1 MKIAVGGFAQ
11 ESHSFSPVPGSWGH
25 FGPQEIVRGPAIFTK
40 YAGTKAEMGGV
51 LDTARHHEDVELIP
65 TLYAEATASAGH
77 MQGDVF
83 TTILDELVASI
94 RQAGPIDGVLLVLHG
109 AMIAD
114 GYDDATGEVLRV
126 LRAAIGP
133 DLPLIG
139 TLDLHA
145 NVTEQMVRQTTAL
158 IGYHTAPH
166 VDMYETAQRAL
177 TLLIKT
183 IAGEVQ
189 PVAALRRIPMIL
201 PGETARTTDGPYA
214 EVVDMAKAWMQQPGI
229 LDASVF
235 SVQPWL
241 DVYDVGCTTLVIT
254 DGNLALAEQTA
265 ARLADEFWARRRD
278 FALELTLVAAA
289 IQRALVSEIYPF
301 ILADS
306 ADAPTSGA
314 PGDSTVVLQ
323 ALLAAQPQK
332 DCLHNIVD
340 SAVVAQMMAAGVGQ
354 EITVT
359 IGATLAPAFYQP
371 VTVTGRV
378 KLLADGDFVQ
388 KGPGFH
394 GAVVSRGFTG
404 VLVIGHIYLVVM
416 ERPCR
421 QWDPE
426 LYRSVGLE
434 PRDAQIVVVKSPA
447 AFRAAY
453 GPFAAEILI
462 VDVTGVASPN
472 LRALPF
478 KQVRRPLY
486 PLDEI

>member
-11 ESHSFSPVPGSWGH
+11 ESHSFSPVPGSWDH
-25 FGPQEIVRGPAIFTK
+25 FGPQELLRGQAIFDK

-51 LDTARHHEDVELIP
+51 LATARQSDVELIP
-65 TLYAEATASAGH
+65 TLYAEASASAGQ
-77 MQGDVF
+77 MVREVF
-83 TTILDELVASI
+83 ETIRDELIAQI
-94 RQAGPIDGVLLVLHG
+94 RQAGPVDGVLLVLHG

-114 GYDDATGEVLRV
+114 GYDDATGEIVRAV
-126 LRAAIGP
+126 RAAIGP
-133 DLPLIG
+133 QLPLVG

-145 NVTEQMVRQTTAL
+145 NVTELMVRQATAL

-166 VDMYETAQRAL
+166 VDMYETAQRAT

-183 IAGEVQ
+183 IAGQVR

-214 EVVDMAKAWMQQPGI
+214 EVVDMAKALMQQPGV

-241 DVYDVGCTTLVIT
+241 DVYDVGCTTLVVA
-254 DGNLALAEQTA
+254 DGDPALAEQEA
-265 ARLADEFWARRRD
+265 AHLADEFWARRHD
-278 FALELTLVAAA
+278 FDVHLTPTAEA
-289 IQRALVSEIYPF
+289 IQRALASDSRPF
-301 ILADS
+301 VLADS
-306 ADAPTSGA
+306 ADSPTSGA
-314 PGDSTVVLQ
+314 PGDSTVVLR
-323 ALLAAQPQK
+323 ALIEAQPQR

-340 SAVVAQMMAAGVGQ
+340 AAVVAQLIEAGVGQ
-354 EITVT
+354 EVTVT
-359 IGATLAPAFYQP
+359 VGATLAPAFYQP

-394 GAVVSRGFTG
+394 GAVVSRGRTG
-404 VLVIGHIYLVVM
+404 VLKIGHIYLVVM

-434 PRDAQIVVVKSPA
+434 PQDAQIVVVKSPA

-453 GPFAAEILI
+453 APFAAAILI
-462 VDVTGVASPN
+462 VDATGVASPN

-478 KQVRRPLY
+478 RHVRRPLY
-486 PLDEI
+486 PLDH

>member
-11 ESHSFSPVPGSWGH
+11 ESHSFSPVPGSWAH
-25 FGPQEIVRGPAIFTK
+25 FGPQELLRGQTIFDK

-51 LDTARHHEDVELIP
+51 LDTARQHDVELIP
-65 TLYAEATASAGH
+65 TLYAEASASAGH
-77 MQGDVF
+77 MVRDVF
-83 TTILDELVASI
+83 ETIRDELVAQI
-94 RQAGPIDGVLLVLHG
+94 RQAGPVDGVLLVLHG

-114 GYDDATGEVLRV
+114 GYADATGEIVRAV
-126 LRAAIGP
+126 RAAIGP
-133 DLPLIG
+133 QLPLVG

-145 NVTEQMVRQTTAL
+145 NVTELMVRQATAL

-166 VDMYETAQRAL
+166 VDMYETAQRAT

-183 IAGEVQ
+183 IAGQVH

-214 EVVDMAKAWMQQPGI
+214 EVVNMAKALMQQPGV

-241 DVYDVGCTTLVIT
+241 DVYDVGCTTLVVA
-254 DGNLALAEQTA
+254 DGDLALAEQA
-265 ARLADEFWARRRD
+265 VARLAAEFWTRRHD
-278 FALELTLVAAA
+278 FDVQLTPTAEA
-289 IQRALVSEIYPF
+289 IQRALASDSHPF
-301 ILADS
+301 VLADS
-306 ADAPTSGA
+306 ADSPTSGA
-314 PGDSTVVLQ
+314 PGDSTVVLR
-323 ALLAAQPQK
+323 ALLEAQPQQ

-340 SAVVAQMMAAGVGQ
+340 PAVVAQLIEAGVGQ
-354 EITVT
+354 EVTVT
-359 IGATLAPAFYQP
+359 VGATLAPAFYQP

-394 GAVVSRGFTG
+394 GAVVSRGRTG
-404 VLVIGHIYLVVM
+404 VLKIGHIYLVVM

-434 PRDAQIVVVKSPA
+434 PQDAQIVVVKSPA

-453 GPFAAEILI
+453 APLAAEILI
-462 VDVTGVASPN
+462 VDATGVASPN

-478 KQVRRPLY
+478 RHVRRPLY
-486 PLDEI
+486 PLDQ